1 MSKAKCLKCN
11 DIIESKHRHDFVRC
25 SCNEIFLDGG
35 DEYIRAGANDLNNI
49 LIENNS
55 EFFAAL
61 DRDEVLQKLI
71 EEAEEVDD
79 MFEDQGYLDDDFDD
93 YNLGVQAGTMDE
105 RDRIIELLQDYDF
118 SAIWRQI
125 EYNPDRYEGF
135 GPDELIS
142 LIKGDQNG
150 AA

>member
-35 DEYIRAGANDLNNI
+35 DEYIRAGANDLSNI
-49 LIENNS
+49 LIENDS

-71 EEAEEVDD
+71 KEAEIDD
-79 MFEDQGYLDDDFDD
+79 MLDDPLLDDDDMD
-93 YNLGVQAGTMDE
+93 YELQDFNLGYQAGTLDE
-105 RDRIIELLQDYDF
+105 RDRIIELLDKNLGNID
-118 SAIWRQI
+118 W
-125 EYNPDRYEGF
+125 D
-135 GPDELIS
+135 DLIA
-142 LIKGDQNG
+142 LIKGGQDG